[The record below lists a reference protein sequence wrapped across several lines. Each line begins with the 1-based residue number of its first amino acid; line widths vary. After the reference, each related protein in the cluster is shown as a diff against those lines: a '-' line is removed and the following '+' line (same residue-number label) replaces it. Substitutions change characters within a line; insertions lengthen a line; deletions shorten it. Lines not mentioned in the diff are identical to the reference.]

1 MKETRADL
9 LERVRRQKQ
18 TITELIAERDDLK
31 RRLAVYQAEAKM
43 LREQLRNWRKSIADI
58 IDIIRRF
65 REAVRDERTG
75 DFIGGAIRR
84 RILADVDDAAVMA
97 ISSIAGRDGSDT
109 KKE

>member
-31 RRLAVYQAEAKM
+31 RRLSVYQAEAKM
-43 LREQLRNWRKSIADI
+43 LREQLRRPSGSSTFVE
-58 IDIIRRF
+58 IIRRF